1 MTIFAVSLFVFS
13 LILTWYALWGRAWL
27 KSKSWAQPFFD
38 WIEPIE
44 LVLFKKS
51 ETILFARLKILTG
64 LMLAVLTNLGTI
76 DLTPIMPFVPEKYQG
91 WLHIAFNLAP
101 LMLSVVG
108 WMDEQLRK
116 RTTLPIE
123 VVAVP
128 DKTIAE
134 NPKVA
139 EAVAMAVATKTE
151 AVAAVNEAKAN

>member
-38 WIEPIE
+38 RIEPIE
-44 LVLFKKS
+44 LFLFKKS

-64 LMLAVLTNLGTI
+64 LLLAVLTNLGTI

-128 DKTIAE
+128 DKTIAG

-139 EAVAMAVATKTE
+139 EAVAIAVATKTE

>member
-64 LMLAVLTNLGTI
+64 LLLAVLTNLGTI